1 MAKSFIPSG
10 ALPYYHGA
18 LIFPIPGSKRK
29 SLMPDQ
35 AASSALT
42 LDVQRCSPEVVVILC
57 HGKLISGTGNILYS
71 QVCKVLPGTKKITL
85 DLCDVNYMDSMGLGT
100 LVRIYVSTKSAGC
113 ELILKNL
120 GKRVRELLGLAHLL
134 NVFTVIGEQGIKIG
148 F

>member
-1 MAKSFIPSG
+1 MSTTP
-10 ALPYYHGA
+10 
-18 LIFPIPGSKRK
+18 
-29 SLMPDQ
+29 
-35 AASSALT
+35 AASLLT
-42 LDVQRCSPEVVVILC
+42 LDVERNGTQPVIRCL
-57 HGKLISGTGNILYS
+57 GKLIAGVGGTLYS
-71 QVCKVLPGTKKITL
+71 QVCQILPDTKKLIL
-85 DLCDVNYMDSMGLGT
+85 DLTDVTYMDSLGLGT